1 MVGAVKHKA
10 AGLID
15 GQGAC
20 ARGGIGNLAS
30 VNGQCFGAKVVVAHA

>member
-1 MVGAVKHKA
+1 MVGVVKHKA

-20 ARGGIGNLAS
+20 TGGGIGNLAS
-30 VNGQCFGAKVVVAHA
+30 VYGHCFGAKFVVAHA